1 LAQKVLV
8 VEDERPIAELIQ
20 FNLEKEG
27 FGVDLCFEGKEALR
41 KALEEHPHLI
51 ILDLML
57 PGLDGLSVC
66 REIRKQSQVPIL
78 ILTARADEVDRVV
91 GLELGADDY
100 VTKPFSPRELVAR
113 VKAILRRAAAP
124 SPSET
129 EPITAADL
137 TIDPGTYEVKK
148 GDRRIPLSIKEFEL
162 LRLLASRPG
171 QIMTRQVLLDEVWG
185 YHYFGDARTVDVTVR
200 RLREKIE
207 DDPAN
212 PRYVLTKRGAG
223 YYFRKG

>member
-1 LAQKVLV
+1 MAQKVLI
-8 VEDERPIAELIQ
+8 VEDERPIAELVR

-27 FGVDLCFEGKEALR
+27 FQVEVCHDGQEALR
-41 KALEEHPHLI
+41 RVQSDAPNLV

-57 PGLDGLSVC
+57 PGVDGFTVC
-66 REIRKQSQVPIL
+66 REIRKNSQVPIL

-113 VKAILRRAAAP
+113 VRAILRRAAGP
-124 SPSET
+124 RPGDV
-129 EPITAADL
+129 PIRAADL
-137 TIDPGTYEVKK
+137 VIDPGTYEVTK
-148 GDRRIPLSIKEFEL
+148 GGRRIPLSVKEFEL
-162 LRLLASRPG
+162 LRTLASRPG
-171 QIMTRQVLLDEVWG
+171 QIMTREVLLDEVWG
-185 YHYFGDARTVDVTVR
+185 YQYFGDARTVDVTVR

-212 PRYVLTKRGAG
+212 PQYVLTKRGAG
-223 YYFRKG
+223 YYFRKD

>member
-1 LAQKVLV
+1 MAQKVLI
-8 VEDERPIAELIQ
+8 VEDEKPIAELVR

-27 FGVDLCFEGKEALR
+27 FQVEVCHDGQEALR
-41 KALEEHPHLI
+41 RVQSDAPHLV

-57 PGLDGLSVC
+57 PGVDGFTVC
-66 REIRKQSQVPIL
+66 REIRKNSQVPIL

-113 VKAILRRAAAP
+113 VRAILRRAAGPRPGDAP
-124 SPSET
+124 
-129 EPITAADL
+129 IRAGDL
-137 TIDPGTYEVKK
+137 VIDPGTYEVTK
-148 GDRRIPLSIKEFEL
+148 GGRRIPLSVKEFEL
-162 LRLLASRPG
+162 LRALASRPG

-185 YHYFGDARTVDVTVR
+185 YQYFGDARTVDVTVR

-212 PRYVLTKRGAG
+212 PQYVLTKRGAG
-223 YYFRKG
+223 YYFRKD

>member
-1 LAQKVLV
+1 MAQKVLI
-8 VEDERPIAELIQ
+8 VEDEKPIAELVR

-27 FGVDLCFEGKEALR
+27 FQVETCYDGQDALR
-41 KALEEHPHLI
+41 RVQADPPHLV

-57 PGLDGLSVC
+57 PGLDGLAVC
-66 REIRKQSQVPIL
+66 REIRKTSQVPIL
-78 ILTARADEVDRVV
+78 MLTARADEVDRVV

-113 VKAILRRAAAP
+113 VRAILRRVAAP
-124 SPSET
+124 RAEEAPLRV
-129 EPITAADL
+129 ADL
-137 TIDPGTYEVKK
+137 VIDPGTYEVTKA
-148 GDRRIPLSIKEFEL
+148 GRRIPLSVKEFDL
-162 LRLLASRPG
+162 LRFLASRPG

-185 YHYFGDARTVDVTVR
+185 YQYFGDARTVDVTVR

-212 PRYVLTKRGAG
+212 PQYVLTKRGAG
-223 YYFRKG
+223 YYFRKD